1 MTQNN
6 NLIITYTENEM
17 VEAEIRF
24 YEEIEKRRKESYIIE
39 IKSIDYYNKIATFKD
54 GSSIT
59 FMRCENEN
67 KTN

>member
-6 NLIITYTENEM
+6 NLVITYTEEEK

-24 YEEIEKRRKESYIIE
+24 YEETEKRRKENHLIE
-39 IKSIDYYNKIATFKD
+39 IKSIDYYNKIATFQD